1 MKSLRVKLMFMFIF
15 SNFLILIMLGFALYF
30 MTAHHVENSFDE
42 KLSDTVSLIDTS
54 LNKYFNTLEELTQS
68 LSRFEVFSE
77 LGDNITCY
85 KNIKTSVGKTKMIA
99 HTDYEKRVFDL
110 LKIYMESLSDTFT
123 ISLGSQSNGG
133 VITYPPI
140 YCPDGYD
147 VREREWYKE
156 AAAGKGRAVFSSPY
170 KTASGEFVIAC
181 GKAIYDNKKKI
192 SGAVSIDADL
202 IYLSN
207 FINKS
212 QGTGKSVILL
222 LDNAGMIIAHS
233 SDPKMIFNS
242 ITALGINGLDVK
254 KLSELSEGNKAMY
267 VFDGKPS
274 AFSMFP
280 SKITAAKFNY
290 LVITP
295 VSEYKKESIMILRVI
310 VMAVLVSSLI
320 LVIVAV
326 AVAGGIFNPINRAV
340 KAMRNISEEDGDLTV
355 RLPVCGKDE
364 ISSLSF
370 YFNQTI
376 EKLRL
381 AIQIFGEGTQDI
393 HQAGSRLAINM
404 TETARSVS
412 EISINIDDV
421 KHKILNQGGSI
432 VAIGASIQTI
442 LRTIEELNGFIKKQ
456 TGTIDD
462 SSVSIKEMVSGIKE
476 AALIVQT
483 NLKNLEELNKATD
496 SGKNVISDT
505 VALSNA
511 VLESSDILL
520 EASSVIQNIAYQTNL
535 LSMNAGIEAAHAG
548 EAGKGFAVVAQE
560 IRKLAEDSSA
570 QGGKI
575 SGLLKELKEKIEK
588 VSSSALKAQ
597 SEFLNITELAE
608 CTKTKE
614 ISVMDSMKKHEQ
626 GNMRVL
632 SAMDNISG
640 ITGDVQ
646 KVSKE
651 MLLESNRVS
660 GEMAT
665 LAKMSDSISNT
676 MEEMAKGTKQI
687 NSSVQEVN
695 VLTQKNKELSDKLIA
710 EVGKFKV

>member
-54 LNKYFNTLEELTQS
+54 LNKYFSTLEELTQS

-123 ISLGSQSNGG
+123 ISVGSQSNGG

-222 LDNAGMIIAHS
+222 LDNDGMIIAHS

-274 AFSMFP
+274 GFSMFP

-432 VAIGASIQTI
+432 VAIGASIQTM

-462 SSVSIKEMVSGIKE
+462 SSVYIKEMVSGIKE

-588 VSSSALKAQ
+588 VSSSASKAQ

-608 CTKTKE
+608 CTKAKE

>member
-123 ISLGSQSNGG
+123 ISVGSQSNGG

-212 QGTGKSVILL
+212 QSTGKSVILL
-222 LDNAGMIIAHS
+222 LDNDGMIIAHS

-254 KLSELSEGNKAMY
+254 KLSELSEGNKTMY
-267 VFDGKPS
+267 
-274 AFSMFP
+274 
-280 SKITAAKFNY
+280 
-290 LVITP
+290 
-295 VSEYKKESIMILRVI
+295 EYKKESIMILRVI

-432 VAIGASIQTI
+432 VAIGASIQTM

-476 AALIVQT
+476 AALIVQI

-608 CTKTKE
+608 CTKAKE

-632 SAMDNISG
+632 SAMDNISC

>member
-85 KNIKTSVGKTKMIA
+85 KNIKTSIGKTKMIA

-123 ISLGSQSNGG
+123 ISVGSQSNGG

-140 YCPDGYD
+140 HCPDGYD

-222 LDNAGMIIAHS
+222 LDNDGMIIAHS

-274 AFSMFP
+274 GFSMFP

-432 VAIGASIQTI
+432 VAIGASIQTM

-608 CTKTKE
+608 CTKAKE

>member
-54 LNKYFNTLEELTQS
+54 LNKYFSTLEELTQS

-123 ISLGSQSNGG
+123 ISVGSQSNGG

-222 LDNAGMIIAHS
+222 LDNDGMIIAHS

-274 AFSMFP
+274 GFSMFP

-432 VAIGASIQTI
+432 VAIGASIQTM

-476 AALIVQT
+476 AALIVQI

-608 CTKTKE
+608 CTKAKE

-687 NSSVQEVN
+687 NSSVQEVH
-695 VLTQKNKELSDKLIA
+695 VLTQKHKELSDQLIA
-710 EVGKFKV
+710 QAGNLKV

>member
-1 MKSLRVKLMFMFIF
+1 
-15 SNFLILIMLGFALYF
+15 
-30 MTAHHVENSFDE
+30 
-42 KLSDTVSLIDTS
+42 
-54 LNKYFNTLEELTQS
+54 
-68 LSRFEVFSE
+68 
-77 LGDNITCY
+77 
-85 KNIKTSVGKTKMIA
+85 
-99 HTDYEKRVFDL
+99 
-110 LKIYMESLSDTFT
+110 
-123 ISLGSQSNGG
+123 
-133 VITYPPI
+133 
-140 YCPDGYD
+140 
-147 VREREWYKE
+147 
-156 AAAGKGRAVFSSPY
+156 
-170 KTASGEFVIAC
+170 
-181 GKAIYDNKKKI
+181 
-192 SGAVSIDADL
+192 
-202 IYLSN
+202 
-207 FINKS
+207 
-212 QGTGKSVILL
+212 
-222 LDNAGMIIAHS
+222 
-233 SDPKMIFNS
+233 
-242 ITALGINGLDVK
+242 
-254 KLSELSEGNKAMY
+254 
-267 VFDGKPS
+267 
-274 AFSMFP
+274 MFP

-432 VAIGASIQTI
+432 VAIGASIQTM

-608 CTKTKE
+608 CTKAKE

>member
-123 ISLGSQSNGG
+123 ISVGSQSNGG

-212 QGTGKSVILL
+212 QSTGKSVILL
-222 LDNAGMIIAHS
+222 LDNDGMIIAHS

-254 KLSELSEGNKAMY
+254 KLSELSEGNKTMY
-267 VFDGKPS
+267 VFDGKLS
-274 AFSMFP
+274 GFSMFP

-432 VAIGASIQTI
+432 VAIGASIQTM

-476 AALIVQT
+476 AALIVQI

-608 CTKTKE
+608 CTKAKE

-632 SAMDNISG
+632 SAMDNISC

>member
-54 LNKYFNTLEELTQS
+54 LNKYFSTLEELTQS

-123 ISLGSQSNGG
+123 ISVGSQSNGG

-222 LDNAGMIIAHS
+222 LDNDGMIIAHS

-274 AFSMFP
+274 GFSMFP

-381 AIQIFGEGTQDI
+381 AIQIFREGTQDI

-432 VAIGASIQTI
+432 VAIGASIQTM

-462 SSVSIKEMVSGIKE
+462 SSVYIKEMVSGIKE

-588 VSSSALKAQ
+588 VSSSASKAQ

-608 CTKTKE
+608 CTKAKE

>member
-123 ISLGSQSNGG
+123 ISVGSQSNGG

-147 VREREWYKE
+147 VRERDWYKE

-222 LDNAGMIIAHS
+222 LDNDGMIIAHS

-274 AFSMFP
+274 GFSMFP

-432 VAIGASIQTI
+432 VAIGASIQTM

-575 SGLLKELKEKIEK
+575 SGLLKDLKEKIEK

-608 CTKTKE
+608 CTKAKE

>member
-1 MKSLRVKLMFMFIF
+1 
-15 SNFLILIMLGFALYF
+15 MLGFALYF

-123 ISLGSQSNGG
+123 ISVGSQSNGG

-212 QGTGKSVILL
+212 QSTGKSVILL
-222 LDNAGMIIAHS
+222 LDNDGMIIAHS

-254 KLSELSEGNKAMY
+254 KLSELSEGNKTMY
-267 VFDGKPS
+267 VFDGKLS
-274 AFSMFP
+274 GFSMFP

-432 VAIGASIQTI
+432 VAIGASIQTM

-476 AALIVQT
+476 AALIVQI

-608 CTKTKE
+608 CTKAKE

-632 SAMDNISG
+632 SAMDNISC

>member
-123 ISLGSQSNGG
+123 ISVGSQSNGG

-156 AAAGKGRAVFSSPY
+156 AAAGNGRAVFSSPY

-222 LDNAGMIIAHS
+222 LDNDGMIIAHS

-274 AFSMFP
+274 GFSMFP

-432 VAIGASIQTI
+432 VAIGASIQTM

-608 CTKTKE
+608 CTKAKE

-646 KVSKE
+646 KLSKE

>member
-1 MKSLRVKLMFMFIF
+1 
-15 SNFLILIMLGFALYF
+15 
-30 MTAHHVENSFDE
+30 
-42 KLSDTVSLIDTS
+42 
-54 LNKYFNTLEELTQS
+54 
-68 LSRFEVFSE
+68 
-77 LGDNITCY
+77 
-85 KNIKTSVGKTKMIA
+85 
-99 HTDYEKRVFDL
+99 
-110 LKIYMESLSDTFT
+110 
-123 ISLGSQSNGG
+123 
-133 VITYPPI
+133 
-140 YCPDGYD
+140 
-147 VREREWYKE
+147 
-156 AAAGKGRAVFSSPY
+156 
-170 KTASGEFVIAC
+170 
-181 GKAIYDNKKKI
+181 
-192 SGAVSIDADL
+192 
-202 IYLSN
+202 
-207 FINKS
+207 
-212 QGTGKSVILL
+212 
-222 LDNAGMIIAHS
+222 
-233 SDPKMIFNS
+233 
-242 ITALGINGLDVK
+242 
-254 KLSELSEGNKAMY
+254 
-267 VFDGKPS
+267 
-274 AFSMFP
+274 
-280 SKITAAKFNY
+280 
-290 LVITP
+290 
-295 VSEYKKESIMILRVI
+295 
-310 VMAVLVSSLI
+310 
-320 LVIVAV
+320 
-326 AVAGGIFNPINRAV
+326 
-340 KAMRNISEEDGDLTV
+340 
-355 RLPVCGKDE
+355 
-364 ISSLSF
+364 
-370 YFNQTI
+370 
-376 EKLRL
+376 
-381 AIQIFGEGTQDI
+381 
-393 HQAGSRLAINM
+393 M

-432 VAIGASIQTI
+432 VAIGASIQTM

-575 SGLLKELKEKIEK
+575 SGLLKDLKEKIEK

-608 CTKTKE
+608 CTKAKE

-632 SAMDNISG
+632 SAMDNISC